1 MISEVYRKG
10 RDAKDA
16 SYVLQTAGTDVKNK
30 ALAYIAEALL
40 THCED
45 ILSANAEDV
54 KRAEEKGMAPAMVDR
69 LTLTKERIA
78 AMAEGVR
85 QVIDLPDPSGVV
97 LDEFRRPNGLF
108 IQKVSVPLGVIAIIF
123 ESRPNV
129 TVDAAALCIKS
140 GNACVLRGGSEAIA
154 SNTALT
160 AVIREGLK
168 AAGLPEN
175 SVNILENTDRALVK
189 ELLTLR
195 GFIDLAIPRGGAGL
209 IRMVVDTATV
219 PCIETG
225 SGVCHVYVDKDADL
239 SMAVKIV
246 ENAKVSRPSTCNA
259 METLL
264 VHRDVAREFLEML
277 APVMDSDA
285 VELRGD
291 DEARAVRAM
300 KAADDDDWATEYN
313 SLIMSVKVVG
323 SLDEA
328 LNHIRRF
335 STHHSEAI
343 VTGNPDTAKAF
354 QKAVDSA
361 AVYVN
366 ASTRFTDGFEFGFGA
381 EIGISTQKLHVR
393 GPMGLTALVRINTS
407 STARAR
413 SADAA
418 LPSRL
423 RADPSPICRLT
434 EDPF

>member
-10 RDAKDA
+10 RDAKEA

-30 ALAYIAEALL
+30 ALAHIAEALL

-264 VHRDVAREFLEML
+264 VHRDVAKEFLEML

-343 VTGNPDTAKAF
+343 VTENPDTAKAF

-393 GPMGLTALVRINTS
+393 GPMGLTALVSYKYLIDGQGQIR
-407 STARAR
+407 
-413 SADAA
+413 
-418 LPSRL
+418 
-423 RADPSPICRLT
+423 
-434 EDPF
+434 

>member
-10 RDAKDA
+10 RDAKEA

-30 ALAYIAEALL
+30 ALAYIADALMA
-40 THCED
+40 HSD
-45 ILSANAEDV
+45 AILSANAEDL
-54 KRAEEKGMAPAMVDR
+54 KRAKEKGMAPAMVDR
-69 LTLTKERIA
+69 LTLTKERIS

-85 QVIDLPDPSGVV
+85 QVIDLRDPSGIV
-97 LDEFRRPNGLF
+97 LDEFTRPNGLA
-108 IQKVSVPLGVIAIIF
+108 IKKVSVPLGVIAIIF

-129 TVDAAALCIKS
+129 TVDAAALCIKA

-160 AVIREGLK
+160 SVIRQGLK

-175 SVNILENTDRALVK
+175 SVNIIENTDRALVK

-259 METLL
+259 METLF
-264 VHRDVAREFLEML
+264 VHRDVAKEFLETL
-277 APVMDSDA
+277 APVMKDDA

-291 DEARAVRAM
+291 DEARAVSAM
-300 KAADDDDWATEYN
+300 KAADDEDWATEYN
-313 SLIMSVKVVG
+313 SLIMSVKVVD

-328 LNHIRRF
+328 LDHIRRF

-343 VTGNPDTAKAF
+343 VTNNKETAEAF
-354 QKAVDSA
+354 QKSVDSA

-393 GPMGLTALVRINTS
+393 GPMGLEALVSYKYLIDGQGQIR
-407 STARAR
+407 
-413 SADAA
+413 
-418 LPSRL
+418 
-423 RADPSPICRLT
+423 
-434 EDPF
+434 

>member
-10 RDAKDA
+10 RDAKEA

-30 ALAYIAEALL
+30 ALAHIAEALL

-69 LTLTKERIA
+69 LTLTKERIT

-195 GFIDLAIPRGGAGL
+195 GFVDLAIPRGGAGL

-225 SGVCHVYVDKDADL
+225 SGVCHVYVDKDANL

-264 VHRDVAREFLEML
+264 VHRDVAKEFLEML

-328 LNHIRRF
+328 LSHIRRF

-343 VTGNPDTAKAF
+343 VTENPDTAKAF

-393 GPMGLTALVRINTS
+393 GPMGIEQLTSTKYKIRGSGQVR
-407 STARAR
+407 R
-413 SADAA
+413 
-418 LPSRL
+418 
-423 RADPSPICRLT
+423 
-434 EDPF
+434 

>member
-10 RDAKDA
+10 RDAKEA

-30 ALAYIAEALL
+30 ALAHIAEALL

-69 LTLTKERIA
+69 LTLTKERIT

-189 ELLTLR
+189 ELLTLW
-195 GFIDLAIPRGGAGL
+195 GFVDLAIPRGGAGL

-225 SGVCHVYVDKDADL
+225 SGVCHVYVDKDANL

-264 VHRDVAREFLEML
+264 VHRDVAKEFLEML

-328 LNHIRRF
+328 LSHIRRF

-343 VTGNPDTAKAF
+343 VTENPDTAKAF

-393 GPMGLTALVRINTS
+393 GPMGLTALVSYKYLIDGQGQIR
-407 STARAR
+407 
-413 SADAA
+413 
-418 LPSRL
+418 
-423 RADPSPICRLT
+423 
-434 EDPF
+434 

>member
-10 RDAKDA
+10 RDAKEA

-30 ALAYIAEALL
+30 ALAHIAEALL

-54 KRAEEKGMAPAMVDR
+54 KRAKEKGMAPAMVDR

-264 VHRDVAREFLEML
+264 VHRDVAKEFLEML

-328 LNHIRRF
+328 LSHIRRF

-343 VTGNPDTAKAF
+343 VTENPDTAKAF

-393 GPMGLTALVRINTS
+393 GPMGLTALVSYKYLIDGQGQIR
-407 STARAR
+407 
-413 SADAA
+413 
-418 LPSRL
+418 
-423 RADPSPICRLT
+423 
-434 EDPF
+434 

>member
-1 MISEVYRKG
+1 MISEVFRKG
-10 RDAKDA
+10 RDAKEA
-16 SYVLQTAGTDVKNK
+16 SY
-30 ALAYIAEALL
+30 ALAGLATDDKNRALAAIADGLL
-40 THCED
+40 AHEGD
-45 ILSANAEDV
+45 ILAANAADLQ
-54 KRAEEKGMAPAMVDR
+54 RAKEKGMAPAMVDR
-69 LTLTKERIA
+69 LTLTQERIA

-85 QVIDLPDPSGVV
+85 QVIDLPDPAGV
-97 LDEFRRPNGLF
+97 LLKEWDRPNGLH
-108 IQKVSVPLGVIAIIF
+108 IRQVSVPLGVIAIIY

-129 TVDAAALCIKS
+129 TVDAAVLCVKA

-160 AVIREGLK
+160 KVIREGLEK
-168 AAGLPEN
+168 AGLPADA
-175 SVNILENTDRALVK
+175 VNLIENTDRALVK

-195 GFIDLAIPRGGAGL
+195 RYIDLAIPRGGAGL

-239 SMAVKIV
+239 EMAVRIV

-264 VHRDVAREFLEML
+264 VHRDVAKAFLEKL
-277 APVMDSDA
+277 APVMKKDS

-291 DEARAVRAM
+291 DEAQACSAM

-313 SLIMSVKVVG
+313 ALIMSVKIVG
-323 SLDEA
+323 SLQEA
-328 LNHIRRF
+328 LDHIRRF

-343 VTGNPDTAKAF
+343 ITENKEAAAAF
-354 QKAVDSA
+354 QASVDSA

-393 GPMGLTALVRINTS
+393 GPMGLEALVSYKYLVDGDGQIR
-407 STARAR
+407 
-413 SADAA
+413 
-418 LPSRL
+418 
-423 RADPSPICRLT
+423 
-434 EDPF
+434 

>member
-10 RDAKDA
+10 RDAKEA
-16 SYVLQTAGTDVKNK
+16 SYVLQTTGTDVKNK
-30 ALAYIAEALL
+30 ALAHIAEALL

-239 SMAVKIV
+239 SMAIKIV

-264 VHRDVAREFLEML
+264 VHRDVAKEFLEML

-328 LNHIRRF
+328 LSHIRRF

-343 VTGNPDTAKAF
+343 VTENPDTAKAF

-393 GPMGLTALVRINTS
+393 GPMGLTALVSYKYLIDGQGQIR
-407 STARAR
+407 
-413 SADAA
+413 
-418 LPSRL
+418 
-423 RADPSPICRLT
+423 
-434 EDPF
+434 

>member
-1 MISEVYRKG
+1 MISEVFRKG
-10 RDAKDA
+10 RDAKEA

-30 ALAYIAEALL
+30 ALAYIAEALV
-40 THCED
+40 THCGD

-54 KRAEEKGMAPAMVDR
+54 KRAQEKGMAPAMVDR
-69 LTLTKERIA
+69 LTLTEERIS

-85 QVIDLPDPSGVV
+85 QVIDLPDPVGVV

-195 GFIDLAIPRGGAGL
+195 SFIDLAIPRGGAGL

-239 SMAVKIV
+239 SMAVQIV

-264 VHRDVAREFLEML
+264 VHRDVAKEFLEML
-277 APVMDSDA
+277 SPVMDADA

-313 SLIMSVKVVG
+313 SLIMSVKVVA
-323 SLDEA
+323 SLEEA
-328 LNHIRRF
+328 LDHIRRF

-343 VTGNPDTAKAF
+343 VTENPDTAKAF
-354 QKAVDSA
+354 QRAVDSA

-393 GPMGLTALVRINTS
+393 GPMGLEALVSYKYLIDGQGQIR
-407 STARAR
+407 
-413 SADAA
+413 
-418 LPSRL
+418 
-423 RADPSPICRLT
+423 
-434 EDPF
+434 